1 MTLDEQL
8 RRIDGMCRENW
19 IQAER
24 RKKQTPAA
32 KCDGGNTEGTAEDTA
47 RPHSVVTRTAPKGQA
62 GAARLVYLAGPYT
75 CRCASPTTA
84 ASVMR
89 VRYHLHLEAAAW
101 LKRHGWAVLSPIVMG
116 HPIATMCGGTTQ
128 GGSFE
133 RWRRE
138 CLAMLDVCDAV
149 VVLALGGLH
158 ASEGVRAEIRRA
170 AYAGK
175 PVRMMVPVT
184 HGHDYI
190 FAPTDAALWA
200 GVEE

>member
-8 RRIDGMCRENW
+8 RRIDGMCRENR

-47 RPHSVVTRTAPKGQA
+47 RPHPVVTRTTPKGQA
-62 GAARLVYLAGPYT
+62 GAARLVYLAGPYA
-75 CRCASPTTA
+75 CRGVSPSMA
-84 ASVMR
+84 ASAMR

-116 HPIATMCGGTTQ
+116 YSVDAMNACTAQ

-138 CLAMLDVCDAV
+138 CFAMLDACDAV

-175 PVRMMVPVT
+175 PVRLMVPVT
-184 HGHDYI
+184 HGHDYT
-190 FAPTDAALWA
+190 FAATDAALWA

>member
-1 MTLDEQL
+1 MTLDELL
-8 RRIDGMCRENW
+8 RCIDGKCRENW

-24 RKKQTPAA
+24 MKKQTPAA

-47 RPHSVVTRTAPKGQA
+47 RPHSVVTRTAPKGQV
-62 GAARLVYLAGPYT
+62 GTARLVYLAGPYT
-75 CRCASPTTA
+75 CRGVSPTMA
-84 ASVMR
+84 ASAMR
-89 VRYHLHLEAAAW
+89 VRFHLHLEAAAW

-116 HPIATMCGGTTQ
+116 YSVDAMNACTAQ

-138 CLAMLDVCDAV
+138 CFAMLDACDAV
-149 VVLALGGLH
+149 VVLALDGLR

-170 AYAGK
+170 ALAGK

-184 HGHDYI
+184 HGQDYM

-200 GVEE
+200 GVEG

>member
-1 MTLDEQL
+1 MTLDERL
-8 RRIDGMCRENW
+8 RRIDGVCRESR

-24 RKKQTPAA
+24 MKKQTPAA
-32 KCDGGNTEGTAEDTA
+32 TCDGGNTEGTAEDTA

-62 GAARLVYLAGPYT
+62 GAARLVYLAGPYA
-75 CRCASPTTA
+75 CRGVSPTMA
-84 ASVMR
+84 ASAMR

-116 HPIATMCGGTTQ
+116 YSADAMNACTAQ

-138 CLAMLDVCDAV
+138 CFAMLDACDAV

-158 ASEGVRAEIRRA
+158 ASEGVRAEIKRA

-175 PVRMMVPVT
+175 PVRLMVPVT
-184 HGHDYI
+184 HGHDYT
-190 FAPTDAALWA
+190 FVSTDEALWA
-200 GVEE
+200 GVEG

>member
-1 MTLDEQL
+1 MTLDELL
-8 RRIDGMCRENW
+8 RHINETKLKRSMRPEHK
-19 IQAER
+19 
-24 RKKQTPAA
+24 KKQAPAA

-47 RPHSVVTRTAPKGQA
+47 RPHPVVTRTVPKGQA
-62 GAARLVYLAGPYT
+62 GAARLVYLAGPYA
-75 CRCASPTTA
+75 CRGVSPTTA
-84 ASVMR
+84 ASAMR

-116 HPIATMCGGTTQ
+116 YPVDAMNACTAQ

-138 CLAMLDVCDAV
+138 CFAMLDVCDAV
-149 VVLALGGLH
+149 VVLALGGLR
-158 ASEGVRAEIRRA
+158 ASEGVRAEIVRA
-170 AYAGK
+170 AHMGK

-184 HGHDYI
+184 HGHDYV

-200 GVEE
+200 GVEG

>member
-8 RRIDGMCRENW
+8 RRINETKLKRSMRPEHK
-19 IQAER
+19 
-24 RKKQTPAA
+24 KKQAPVA

-47 RPHSVVTRTAPKGQA
+47 RPHSVVTRTVPKGQA

-116 HPIATMCGGTTQ
+116 YPVDAMNACTAQ

-138 CLAMLDVCDAV
+138 CFAMLDVCDAV

-158 ASEGVRAEIRRA
+158 ASEGVRAEIIRA
-170 AYAGK
+170 AHMGK

-200 GVEE
+200 GVEG

>member
-1 MTLDEQL
+1 MTLDGLL

-24 RKKQTPAA
+24 MKKQTPAA
-32 KCDGGNTEGTAEDTA
+32 TCDGGNTEGTAEDTA

-62 GAARLVYLAGPYT
+62 GAARLVYLAGPYA
-75 CRCASPTTA
+75 CRGVSPRMA
-84 ASVMR
+84 ASAMR

-116 HPIATMCGGTTQ
+116 YSVDAMNACTAQ

-138 CLAMLDVCDAV
+138 CFAMLDACDAV

-184 HGHDYI
+184 HGQDYI

-200 GVEE
+200 GVEG

>member
-1 MTLDEQL
+1 MTLNELL
-8 RRIDGMCRENW
+8 RHINETKLARSMRPEHK
-19 IQAER
+19 
-24 RKKQTPAA
+24 KKQAPAA

-47 RPHSVVTRTAPKGQA
+47 RPHSVVTRTTPKGQA

-75 CRCASPTTA
+75 CRGVSPTMS
-84 ASVMR
+84 ASAMR

-116 HPIATMCGGTTQ
+116 YPVDAMNACTAQ

-138 CLAMLDVCDAV
+138 CFAMLDVCDAV

-158 ASEGVRAEIRRA
+158 ASEGVRAEIVRA
-170 AYAGK
+170 AHMGK

-200 GVEE
+200 GVEG

>member
-1 MTLDEQL
+1 MTLDERL
-8 RRIDGMCRENW
+8 RRIDGVCRESR

-24 RKKQTPAA
+24 MKKQTPAA
-32 KCDGGNTEGTAEDTA
+32 TCDGGNTEGTAEDTA
-47 RPHSVVTRTAPKGQA
+47 RPHSVVTRIAPKGQA
-62 GAARLVYLAGPYT
+62 GAARLVYLAGPYA
-75 CRCASPTTA
+75 CRGVSPTMA
-84 ASVMR
+84 ASAMR

-116 HPIATMCGGTTQ
+116 YSVDAMNACTAQ

-138 CLAMLDVCDAV
+138 CFAMLDACDAV

-158 ASEGVRAEIRRA
+158 ASEGVRAEIKRA

-175 PVRMMVPVT
+175 PVRLMVPVT
-184 HGHDYI
+184 HGQAYT
-190 FAPTDAALWA
+190 FVSTDEALWA
-200 GVEE
+200 GVEG

>member
-1 MTLDEQL
+1 MTLDELL

-116 HPIATMCGGTTQ
+116 HPIAAMSGGTAQ

-138 CLAMLDVCDAV
+138 CFAMLDACDAV
-149 VVLALGGLH
+149 VVLALEGLH
-158 ASEGVRAEIRRA
+158 VSEGVRAEIRRA
-170 AYAGK
+170 AHTGK

-184 HGHDYI
+184 HGRDYT
-190 FAPTDAALWA
+190 FAPTDAAIWA
-200 GVEE
+200 GVEG

>member
-1 MTLDEQL
+1 MTLNELL
-8 RRIDGMCRENW
+8 RHINETKLKRSMRPEHK
-19 IQAER
+19 
-24 RKKQTPAA
+24 KKQAPAA

-47 RPHSVVTRTAPKGQA
+47 RPHSVVTRTVPKGQA
-62 GAARLVYLAGPYT
+62 GAARLVYLTGPYT

-133 RWRRE
+133 RRRRE
-138 CLAMLDVCDAV
+138 CLAMLDACDAV
-149 VVLALGGLH
+149 VVLALDGLY
-158 ASEGVRAEIRRA
+158 ASEGVRAEIRHA
-170 AYAGK
+170 AYTGK
-175 PVRMMVPVT
+175 PVRLMVPVT
-184 HGHDYI
+184 HGRDYT

-200 GVEE
+200 GVEG

>member
-1 MTLDEQL
+1 MTLDELLQ
-8 RRIDGMCRENW
+8 RIDGMCRENR

-24 RKKQTPAA
+24 MKKQTPAA

-47 RPHSVVTRTAPKGQA
+47 RPHSVVTRTAPKGQV
-62 GAARLVYLAGPYT
+62 GTARLVYLAGPYT
-75 CRCASPTTA
+75 CRGVSPTMA
-84 ASVMR
+84 ASAMR

-116 HPIATMCGGTTQ
+116 YSVDAMNACTAQ

-138 CLAMLDVCDAV
+138 CLAMLDACDAV
-149 VVLALGGLH
+149 VVLALGGLRG
-158 ASEGVRAEIRRA
+158 SEGVRAEIRRA
-170 AYAGK
+170 AHTGK

-200 GVEE
+200 GVEG

>member
-1 MTLDEQL
+1 MTLDELL

-24 RKKQTPAA
+24 MKKQTPAA
-32 KCDGGNTEGTAEDTA
+32 TCDGGNTEGTAEDTA
-47 RPHSVVTRTAPKGQA
+47 RPHSVVTRTAPKGQV
-62 GAARLVYLAGPYT
+62 GAARLVYLAGPYA
-75 CRCASPTTA
+75 CRGVSPTMA
-84 ASVMR
+84 ASAMR

-116 HPIATMCGGTTQ
+116 YSIDAMNACTAQ

-138 CLAMLDVCDAV
+138 CLAMLDACDAV
-149 VVLALGGLH
+149 VVLALDGLR

-184 HGHDYI
+184 HGQDYI

-200 GVEE
+200 GVEG

>member
-1 MTLDEQL
+1 MTLDELLQ
-8 RRIDGMCRENW
+8 RIDGMCRESR

-24 RKKQTPAA
+24 LKKQTPAA

-47 RPHSVVTRTAPKGQA
+47 RPHPVVTRTVPKGQA

-116 HPIATMCGGTTQ
+116 YSVDAMNACTAQ

-138 CLAMLDVCDAV
+138 CFAMLDACDAV
-149 VVLALGGLH
+149 VVLALDGLR
-158 ASEGVRAEIRRA
+158 ASEGVRAEIIRA

-184 HGHDYI
+184 HGNDYI

>member
-1 MTLDEQL
+1 MTLNELL
-8 RRIDGMCRENW
+8 RHINETKLKRSMRPEHK
-19 IQAER
+19 
-24 RKKQTPAA
+24 KKQAPAA

-47 RPHSVVTRTAPKGQA
+47 RPHPVVTRTVPKGQA

-116 HPIATMCGGTTQ
+116 HPIAAMSGGTAQ

-138 CLAMLDVCDAV
+138 CLAMLDACDAV
-149 VVLALGGLH
+149 VVLALDGLH

-170 AYAGK
+170 AYTGK
-175 PVRMMVPVT
+175 PVRLMVPVT
-184 HGHDYI
+184 HGHDYT
-190 FAPTDAALWA
+190 FAATDAALWA
-200 GVEE
+200 GVEG

>member
-1 MTLDEQL
+1 MTLDELL
-8 RRIDGMCRENW
+8 RRIDGMCRENR

-24 RKKQTPAA
+24 MKKQTPAA

-75 CRCASPTTA
+75 CRGVSPTMT

-89 VRYHLHLEAAAW
+89 VRFHLHLEAAAW

-116 HPIATMCGGTTQ
+116 YSVDAMNACTAQ

-138 CLAMLDVCDAV
+138 CLAMLDACDAV
-149 VVLALGGLH
+149 VVLALGGLR

-170 AYAGK
+170 AHTGK

-184 HGHDYI
+184 HGQDYM

-200 GVEE
+200 GVEG

>member
-1 MTLDEQL
+1 M
-8 RRIDGMCRENW
+8 
-19 IQAER
+19 
-24 RKKQTPAA
+24 
-32 KCDGGNTEGTAEDTA
+32 
-47 RPHSVVTRTAPKGQA
+47 
-62 GAARLVYLAGPYT
+62 
-75 CRCASPTTA
+75 A
-84 ASVMR
+84 ASAMR

-116 HPIATMCGGTTQ
+116 YPIDAMNACTAQ

-138 CLAMLDVCDAV
+138 CFAMLDACDAV
-149 VVLALGGLH
+149 VVLALEGLRV
-158 ASEGVRAEIRRA
+158 SEGVRTEIIRA
-170 AYAGK
+170 AHMGK

-200 GVEE
+200 GVEG